1 MFSNVILFGSK
12 ILYIFLLTMRIKDHN
27 LLLNIEIDS
36 EFFMLSTK
44 LNQPFRAWP
53 TQYTAIFLSY

>member
-1 MFSNVILFGSK
+1 
-12 ILYIFLLTMRIKDHN
+12 MRIKDHN